1 MIVACCTSC
10 VDTRQKYTYH
20 NISQQLK
27 GKRKMLEQKIE
38 DLRRAIEA
46 LTEVISATPAA
57 VPAVPDNAAPAATEQ
72 PQPTTEATP
81 APAAADEQS
90 IKDLTLEMSRA
101 GHRDAIRDKLS
112 EFGVK
117 KITDLKGDDAAAYYD
132 WLLSLKGET

>member
-1 MIVACCTSC
+1 MIVTSC
-10 VDTRQKYTYH
+10 ILSVDTLRNYTYL

-38 DLRRAIEA
+38 ALTRAIEA
-46 LTEVISATPAA
+46 LTEVISATLAA
-57 VPAVPDNAAPAATEQ
+57 APAVSDNAAPAATEQ
-72 PQPTTEATP
+72 QQPITDATP

-132 WLLSLKGET
+132 WLLSLKGAA

>member
-1 MIVACCTSC
+1 
-10 VDTRQKYTYH
+10 
-20 NISQQLK
+20 
-27 GKRKMLEQKIE
+27 MLEQKIE
-38 DLRRAIEA
+38 ALTRAIEA

-57 VPAVPDNAAPAATEQ
+57 APAVPDDAAPVDAEQ
-72 PQPTTEATP
+72 TQPTTNAPP
-81 APAAADEQS
+81 APAAVDEQS

-132 WLLSLKGET
+132 WLLALKGAA